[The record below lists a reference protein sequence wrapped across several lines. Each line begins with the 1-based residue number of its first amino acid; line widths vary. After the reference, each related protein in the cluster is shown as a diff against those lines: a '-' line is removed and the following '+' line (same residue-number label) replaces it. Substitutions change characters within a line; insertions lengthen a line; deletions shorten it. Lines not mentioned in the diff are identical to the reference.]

1 MEEIELQPRLKSD
14 GSTNSLL
21 KNNKIPCV
29 VYGKN
34 IKTQSLSVELKEVES
49 LIKSSGF
56 YSKILTIELNGKT
69 EKVLPK
75 EVQFHPVSDN
85 VIHIDFMS
93 VQDTTTVTVEVPIQF
108 LNKEKCPA
116 IKQGGVLNIVRR
128 NVELVCNANKI
139 PDLLEFDLISSE
151 IGDSIKISNIQLSED
166 VKPSITDRDFVIA
179 TLVPPTVEAEPE
191 KEKEEETEEGKE
203 QDEKSEDKK
212 EGSTAE
218 KKDESAENKKP
229 AENKKEESK

>member
-1 MEEIELQPRLKSD
+1 MQNIKLKNRTKTE
-14 GSTNSLL
+14 GNNKSLL
-21 KNNKIPCV
+21 NQKKVPCV

-191 KEKEEETEEGKE
+191 KEKEGETEEGKE

-212 EGSTAE
+212 EGATAE

>member
-1 MEEIELQPRLKSD
+1 MQNIKLKNRTKTE
-14 GSTNSLL
+14 GNNKSLL
-21 KNNKIPCV
+21 NQKKVPCV

-116 IKQGGVLNIVRR
+116 IKQGGVLIIVRR
-128 NVELVCNANKI
+128 NVALVCNANKI
-139 PDLLEFDLISSE
+139 PDLLEFDLIS
-151 IGDSIKISNIQLSED
+151 
-166 VKPSITDRDFVIA
+166 
-179 TLVPPTVEAEPE
+179 
-191 KEKEEETEEGKE
+191 
-203 QDEKSEDKK
+203 
-212 EGSTAE
+212 
-218 KKDESAENKKP
+218 
-229 AENKKEESK
+229 